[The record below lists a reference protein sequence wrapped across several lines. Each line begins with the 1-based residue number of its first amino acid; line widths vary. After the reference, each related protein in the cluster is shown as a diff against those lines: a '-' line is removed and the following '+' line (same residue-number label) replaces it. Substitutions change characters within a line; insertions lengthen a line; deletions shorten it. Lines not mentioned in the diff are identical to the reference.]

1 MRNVRKSFGKMPRS
15 SQKMS
20 FLSLSD
26 FRYLWRFLHVPL
38 MKNGSRL
45 GMLFWMKLFSFR
57 YLLP

>member
-1 MRNVRKSFGKMPRS
+1 MPRS

-20 FLSLSD
+20 FLSSSD